1 MDGKEKVKNQ
11 KLEVKNIEMKTIKIV
26 LLILYILFSI
36 KSFAQSNDDDTKPA
50 NNKSRKGFHGG
61 IYTGVYFANKSTANI
76 YDGYGFDP
84 NGNKNDFTNSFMN
97 QSINYYYAG
106 LNGQTDQIAQ
116 ALSVNHGDWSFNP
129 SDMPTKVKYNPGI
142 SVGFNFMYGIT
153 QRDAFIFNANAT
165 RLTLTGAFTIELN
178 TTPINPTQPG
188 TSNVQMC
195 SITGG
200 EQRALFQMG
209 YRKILGNDKVFN
221 FFIEE
226 GIEIN
231 MTKEM
236 SNKIIINTL
245 QIDLNTNY
253 NNPYLYNGFM
263 QKYLS
268 GVGLGA
274 FAGIGLNITA
284 NAKCNFQLV
293 YEPSYEKINIGFDK
307 SLKLQNTV
315 GLRIYYLI

>member
-1 MDGKEKVKNQ
+1 
-11 KLEVKNIEMKTIKIV
+11 
-26 LLILYILFSI
+26 
-36 KSFAQSNDDDTKPA
+36 
-50 NNKSRKGFHGG
+50 
-61 IYTGVYFANKSTANI
+61 
-76 YDGYGFDP
+76 
-84 NGNKNDFTNSFMN
+84 
-97 QSINYYYAG
+97 
-106 LNGQTDQIAQ
+106 
-116 ALSVNHGDWSFNP
+116 
-129 SDMPTKVKYNPGI
+129 
-142 SVGFNFMYGIT
+142 
-153 QRDAFIFNANAT
+153 
-165 RLTLTGAFTIELN
+165 
-178 TTPINPTQPG
+178 
-188 TSNVQMC
+188 MC

-231 MTKEM
+231 MTKAM
-236 SNKIIINTL
+236 SNRVIINNL